1 MDRVIAAHINVCV
14 SQPDSR
20 ARTLPISAIWHYI
33 EMYYINMPAAHIS
46 YNDLVI
52 DARIPVH

>member
-20 ARTLPISAIWHYI
+20 GEDLANQRNLALYRDVLHQYARR
-33 EMYYINMPAAHIS
+33 S
-46 YNDLVI
+46 YQL
-52 DARIPVH
+52 